1 MRFWNSEPL
10 VRVNTYTK
18 SSLFASDLYKST
30 VTGLTASTEDNIST
44 VLQSLTCSGSTPLRI
59 SERSIN
65 TTRVVSLDYFNIRVH
80 VLSTVHVTFTESYNR
95 WNQISSQNF
104 SNDATLRHRS
114 SQSTSQETSLIFRED
129 QPSYTINRRT
139 LELVNTNKVN
149 IRILSGSYSSCLTKS
164 ETNSN
169 DHIATILREQ
179 PNIGCIILSSCGLN
193 VINSSAHL
201 ISSTLNTF
209 PR

>member
-80 VLSTVHVTFTESYNR
+80 VLSTVHITFTESYNR